1 MNREAHVRN
10 CEGVGVKLPRVTRLR
25 YHSLSLNIEKYPLH
39 QIIGL
44 RAESMP
50 PGDVIGLLPDTRQP
64 KPHQQAQ
71 GQAAEGA
78 GKAESSSQE
87 AWSSACGFRDGR
99 RGGGRVNSPSFL
111 ISPGFNKRPASL
123 PKRVTRVQARVGT
136 RSGPRKIKY

>member
-50 PGDVIGLLPDTRQP
+50 PGDVIGLLPDYPAAKAPSAGPGPGSGGHRQ
-64 KPHQQAQ
+64 
-71 GQAAEGA
+71 GGIEF
-78 GKAESSSQE
+78 S
-87 AWSSACGFRDGR
+87 
-99 RGGGRVNSPSFL
+99 RGMVLSVRL
-111 ISPGFNKRPASL
+111 
-123 PKRVTRVQARVGT
+123 
-136 RSGPRKIKY
+136 